1 MYKAKIISN
10 FSAAHFLRNYKGKCE
25 NLHGH
30 NWKVEVVV
38 SSSKLNS
45 LGMVMDFSDLKK
57 LTKGVLRELDH
68 TCLNDLEYFSA
79 SAKSGCASGAKGGE
93 HNPSSEE
100 IAKYI
105 FNKLKTLIVEK
116 NCQLE
121 EIRVWE
127 TESSC
132 AVYIE

>member
-1 MYKAKIISN
+1 MYKVKVLSN

-38 SSSKLNS
+38 ASLKLNS

-57 LTKGVLRELDH
+57 LTKNMLEELDH
-68 TCLNDLEYFSA
+68 ACLNDLEYFSA
-79 SAKSGCASGAKGGE
+79 KGGK

-100 IAKYI
+100 IARYI
-105 FNKLKTLIVEK
+105 FDKLKTLIAEK

-121 EIRVWE
+121 EILVWE

-132 AVYIE
+132 ATYRE

>member
-1 MYKAKIISN
+1 MHKVKITSH
-10 FSAAHFLRNYKGKCE
+10 FSAAHFLRNYKGTCE

-38 SSSKLNS
+38 TGEELDS
-45 LGMVMDFSDLKK
+45 LGMVIDFSDLKK
-57 LTKGVLRELDH
+57 LTKPVLSELDH
-68 TCLNDLEYFSA
+68 CNLNDLAYF
-79 SAKSGCASGAKGGE
+79 KK

-105 FNKLKTLIVEK
+105 FIKLESAISESGCILD
-116 NCQLE
+116 

-127 TESSC
+127 TENSC
-132 AVYIE
+132 AIYQR